1 MASIY
6 ITLYGL
12 LVLPWLGYEFVVV
25 KSKTGSVSYFLC
37 ALSDF
42 GQTWA
47 ECLVMEADHMT
58 IVSNSHIATLQ
69 QEAES
74 VSLATGF

>member
-1 MASIY
+1 MRYMASIY

-25 KSKTGSVSYFLC
+25 KSKSGSVSYFLC

-42 GQTWA
+42 GQT
-47 ECLVMEADHMT
+47 
-58 IVSNSHIATLQ
+58 
-69 QEAES
+69 
-74 VSLATGF
+74 